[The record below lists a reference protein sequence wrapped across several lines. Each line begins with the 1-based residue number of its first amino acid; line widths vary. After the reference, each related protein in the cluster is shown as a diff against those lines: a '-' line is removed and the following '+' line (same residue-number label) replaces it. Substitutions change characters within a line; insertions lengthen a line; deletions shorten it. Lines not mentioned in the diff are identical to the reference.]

1 MASIFELPRADFMA
15 ALPELAQQGLNAD
28 DLLRAYNAQND
39 ATAGLQGYLGEP
51 SQGIEDSNRA
61 RTLGGLLSYDP
72 NAASGM
78 DRVRSMGFE
87 PRAAAQDAISGLL
100 GAGQNVYN
108 ATAGRLP
115 AEDVQGAAFDA
126 AGLTMGLGAASAGRG
141 LLDYD
146 PNTMAAGIP
155 WRERLESSIPKSWLD
170 PKFDKP
176 QWNPISNVSNIR
188 SEADMIPVHTPTGT
202 LEPEIALRLE
212 DLKNSTAISAFG
224 DRSAA
229 GVDIKGVGDKAH
241 ASPTRSLGG
250 ADFMRERG
258 TGLWANAAKPAS
270 ELAETANSVLKAGGD
285 PVMVYTAMGPQSGD
299 FSTMMMESVLN
310 DFDPSRIDPRMAQV
324 FDERIRNAKKGI
336 PSWEGLLAP
345 NLRER
350 LTDDMTGSQRWQL
363 WQEMDKA
370 NYRDSG
376 LPDINMARRAITD
389 PRLLNATP
397 FDSGL
402 TVGRMSGGL
411 LDNPEIN
418 HPTYSTQISGEYL
431 GGLDAIPGPI
441 LWRDFFEARR
451 NSGAPVGSDQRS
463 FMTNSARMSQKID
476 QQTID
481 EYYQM
486 QEALKEMNDPASP
499 LRLWQRNQ

>member
-1 MASIFELPRADFMA
+1 MA

-39 ATAGLQGYLGEP
+39 ATAGLQGYFGEP
-51 SQGIEDSNRA
+51 SQGIEDSGRA
-61 RTLGGLLSYDP
+61 RTLSGLLSYDP

-78 DRVRSMGFE
+78 DRVRSMGLE

-146 PNTMAAGIP
+146 PNTMRAGMP
-155 WRERLESSIPKSWLD
+155 WRERVESSIPKSWLD
-170 PKFDKP
+170 SKFDKP
-176 QWNPISNVSNIR
+176 QWNQISKVSNIFPE
-188 SEADMIPVHTPTGT
+188 SAMNPVHTPTNT
-202 LEPEIALRLE
+202 LVPEKALKIE
-212 DLKNSTAISAFG
+212 DFKNYSAIPALG
-224 DRSAA
+224 DRSVA
-229 GVDIKGVGDKAH
+229 GVEIGGVGNKVYG
-241 ASPTRSLGG
+241 SPTRSLGG

-258 TGLWANAAKPAS
+258 TGLWANDFKPARD
-270 ELAETANSVLKAGGD
+270 LAKTAENVLKDGGD
-285 PVMVYTAMGPQSGD
+285 PLMIYTAMGPQSGD

-310 DFDPSRIDPRMAQV
+310 DFDPSRIDPRVAQI
-324 FDERIRNAKKGI
+324 FDDRIRNAKAGI

-345 NLRER
+345 NLQER
-350 LTDDMTGSQRWQL
+350 LANDMTGSQRWQL

-370 NYRDSG
+370 LYRDSG
-376 LPDINMARRAITD
+376 LPDINMARRSITD

-411 LDNPEIN
+411 LENPDIR
-418 HPTYSTQISGEYL
+418 HPTYNTQIGGEYL
-431 GGLDAIPGPI
+431 GGLPTIPGPI
-441 LWRDFFEARR
+441 LFRDFFENRR
-451 NSGAPVGSDQRS
+451 NSGAATGSDQRS
-463 FMTNSARMSQKID
+463 FLMNSPRIAQKID

-486 QEALKEMNDPASP
+486 KEAIRGVNDPDSF
-499 LRLWQRNQ
+499 LKLWKRNQ